1 MSSPFPFPAGQ
12 LLLLLLLAFQLEDSS
27 LVYAQETGQA
37 TNDALVYQNAPVNS
51 ILDLYE
57 QLSGKH
63 LIRDPNLSNPGAVQ
77 NISLNASG
85 LTGAERLKFI
95 EEALLFDGVAI
106 VPIDDNTAKVVVTL
120 IQAKSPRSE
129 GVKIYANAADLP
141 KNDEVVSYY
150 MTLNYINPQEAFN
163 IFMGSVPP
171 HNYGAYVVAPSAQA
185 LVLTDNVGVIRE
197 LIALKELIDVPPAE
211 VTNQFIQLNRAD
223 AEKVADLLNKL
234 LTPKPAG
241 APGGPGDVTVPA
253 TLGNNQPLS
262 NERNLISGTVQIV
275 ADTRSNR
282 LLVVSRPVNMP
293 FLRQMITELDQPDIF
308 MVPQRRSLKYVLAQ
322 DILPALEAALA
333 EGKDEQDQAKSGTTG
348 TPGSTSGQQNQQ
360 SADNS
365 SNYGGG
371 SGNAG
376 SISAIT
382 PQLKA
387 PPENNAP
394 TVVTIGK
401 TRLMADNRSN
411 SIIVFGSP
419 DIVSRVDDMIDQLD
433 RKPLQVYLATVI
445 GQMTVSEGQDF
456 GIDILQ
462 KFQHVGSVGL
472 SSSNIGA
479 STVANGS
486 AAVPEPSGLLS
497 STGFPLFSG
506 LTLYGAI
513 GNTLNYYVHALEQ
526 TNRFKVISRPSVYT
540 TNNKLAVIA
549 SGSQV
554 PVLSNIASSY
564 AGGTTTG
571 TNSSL
576 VSTGSIQYEDVLL
589 QLDIIPLINSN
600 HDVTLKIRQTN
611 NSLGANNTISG
622 NNVPTINTQ
631 EINTEVTVPDKSTVV
646 IGGLISDTQS
656 RDSNGVPWLT
666 DIPILK
672 YLFSTTQKK
681 KEHDELIIM
690 IQPTVVET
698 ALDQISANDA
708 EKKRTLLGDE
718 AVEAAHGTAV
728 APTQSDSLFRTD
740 AKIANPNA
748 SSPGSKPS
756 SASSKALEPYSTPVA
771 KPVTQGPSA
780 MP

>member
-1 MSSPFPFPAGQ
+1 MSSSFPSPRGQ
-12 LLLLLLLAFQLEDSS
+12 LLFSLFIALLVGVSN
-27 LVYAQETGQA
+27 LVHAQDAGSGG
-37 TNDALVYQNAPVNS
+37 NDTIVYQNAPVNS
-51 ILDLYE
+51 ILDIYE

-63 LIRDPNLSNPGAVQ
+63 LIRDSSLSNPGAVQ
-77 NISLNASG
+77 PISINASG

-106 VPIDDNTAKVVVTL
+106 VPVDENTAKVVVTL
-120 IQAKSPRSE
+120 AQAKNPRSE
-129 GVKIYANAADLP
+129 GVKIFANAADLP
-141 KNDEVVSYY
+141 KADEVVSYY

-163 IFMGSVPP
+163 IFTGSVPP

-185 LVLTDNVGVIRE
+185 LVLTENVGVIRE
-197 LIALKELIDVPPAE
+197 LIALKELIDVPPAQ
-211 VTNQFIQLNRAD
+211 VTNEFIQLNRAD

-234 LTPKPAG
+234 LTPKPAA
-241 APGGPGDVTVPA
+241 APGGTGDVSVPPTV
-253 TLGNNQPLS
+253 GNNQPLL
-262 NERNLISGTVQIV
+262 NEHNLVSGTVQIV

-282 LLVVSRPVNMP
+282 LLVVTRPVNMP
-293 FLRQMITELDQPDIF
+293 FLRQMIAELDQPDIF

-333 EGKDEQDQAKSGTTG
+333 EGKDEQDQAKTGAAG
-348 TPGSTSGQQNQQ
+348 TPGSPNAQQNQQ
-360 SADNS
+360 TADTGGNT
-365 SNYGGG
+365 GGTGG
-371 SGNAG
+371 SG
-376 SISAIT
+376 SISPIT

-387 PPENNAP
+387 PPENNVP

-419 DIVSRVDDMIDQLD
+419 DVVSRVDAMIDELD

-472 SSSNIGA
+472 SSSSIGQP
-479 STVANGS
+479 TVANGS
-486 AAVPEPSGLLS
+486 AAVPEPSSLLS

-513 GNTLNYYVHALEQ
+513 GNTLNYYVHALEE

-571 TNSSL
+571 TNSNL

-646 IGGLISDTQS
+646 IGGLISDTTS
-656 RDSNGVPWLT
+656 RDSSGVPWLT
-666 DIPILK
+666 DIPVLK

-698 ALDQISANDA
+698 AADQISANNE
-708 EKKRTLLGDE
+708 EKRRTLLGTE
-718 AVEAAHGTAV
+718 AVEAATGVPSTGTE
-728 APTQSDSLFRTD
+728 PTSLFRSD
-740 AKIANPNA
+740 AKISTTNP
-748 SSPGSKPS
+748 
-756 SASSKALEPYSTPVA
+756 SASSSKASSSSSKTLEPYSTKVA
-771 KPVTQGPSA
+771 KPVSQSPSA